1 MFSKIS
7 ETICDRLIRK
17 ITCISQFFFSMYVH
31 GNFSVTTWCYS
42 TQNWKPLPSASSTQ
56 ILSAEASLW
65 LFWFFLVFLGCTEIP
80 SSYGNVT
87 MGIGEATRF
96 WSGWFERLFGSNT
109 LLSRKL
115 KHQTFRRWSI
125 WQSKLIRFPFT
136 SPELQLKI
144 KRVGLIL
151 LAYGRE
157 KNIQEK
163 NTLKHCCCRVLLG
176 FQGDIRNI
184 QKHMDTV
191 DTRVLAIVWKEL
203 PFPIIEVEPHL
214 FTLISIPD
222 FVVTFGLNQHPLPAN
237 FFLSRHR
244 SGTAP

>member
-65 LFWFFLVFLGCTEIP
+65 LFLFFLGFFGMHRNPFLIRQCHNGHRGGYALLKWLIRTAI
-80 SSYGNVT
+80 
-87 MGIGEATRF
+87 
-96 WSGWFERLFGSNT
+96 WFEHSPFQKAETSNLPALVNLT
-109 LLSRKL
+109 IETHSVSFHFTRTAIENKKSWTNTTCIRK
-115 KHQTFRRWSI
+115 
-125 WQSKLIRFPFT
+125 
-136 SPELQLKI
+136 
-144 KRVGLIL
+144 G
-151 LAYGRE
+151 